1 MRSFKPEECIAALNT
16 LKEGYQIKGGHI
28 TKKEILTG
36 LHNCGLPTNP
46 IFWGTLRKFGIIQ
59 ETGLGKYVFVG
70 KDPIYVGKLR
80 AIQNLYLKTV
90 HKYYPKKAKPI
101 SESISESTSET
112 NAKPI
117 SEISSES
124 VPELVTVT
132 ISEEQAINF
141 LKERGYKIY
150 KYVEL

>member
-80 AIQNLYLKTV
+80 AIQNLYLQTV
-90 HKYYPKKAKPI
+90 RKYYPKKVEPTSETSPKPI
-101 SESISESTSET
+101 SETSSESISES
-112 NAKPI
+112 
-117 SEISSES
+117 
-124 VPELVTVT
+124 VTVT

-141 LKERGYKIY
+141 LKERGYKIL
-150 KYVEL
+150 KFVEV

>member
-46 IFWGTLRKFGIIQ
+46 IFWGAFRKFGVVQ
-59 ETGLGKYVFVG
+59 EIGLGKFVFVG

-80 AIQNLYLKTV
+80 AIQNLYLQTV
-90 HKYYPKKAKPI
+90 RKYYPKKQSSESV
-101 SESISESTSET
+101 SESISEISS
-112 NAKPI
+112 KPI
-117 SEISSES
+117 SEVCSES
-124 VPELVTVT
+124 VSASLSVT

-141 LKERGYKIY
+141 LKEKGYKIL
-150 KYVEL
+150 KFVEV

>member
-90 HKYYPKKAKPI
+90 RKYYPKKQS
-101 SESISESTSET
+101 SESVPESISET

-117 SEISSES
+117 SETSSES
-124 VPELVTVT
+124 VTASISVT

-141 LKERGYKIY
+141 LKERGYKIL
-150 KYVEL
+150 KFVEV

>member
-80 AIQNLYLKTV
+80 TIQNLYLQTV
-90 HKYYPKKAKPI
+90 RKYYPKKQSSEFVSESILEISPKPI
-101 SESISESTSET
+101 SEVC
-112 NAKPI
+112 
-117 SEISSES
+117 SES
-124 VPELVTVT
+124 VPESVAVT

-141 LKERGYKIY
+141 LKERGYKIL
-150 KYVEL
+150 KFIEV

>member
-101 SESISESTSET
+101 SET

-117 SEISSES
+117 SETSSES
-124 VPELVTVT
+124 VTESITVT

-141 LKERGYKIY
+141 LKERGYKIL
-150 KYVEL
+150 KFIEV

>member
-90 HKYYPKKAKPI
+90 HKYYPKKAKSTSESVP
-101 SESISESTSET
+101 ESISET
-112 NAKPI
+112 
-117 SEISSES
+117 SSES
-124 VPELVTVT
+124 VPESVTVT

-141 LKERGYKIY
+141 LKERGYKIL
-150 KYVEL
+150 KFVEV

>member
-101 SESISESTSET
+101 SESVPESTSET
-112 NAKPI
+112 
-117 SEISSES
+117 SSES
-124 VPELVTVT
+124 VPESVTVT

-141 LKERGYKIY
+141 LKERGYKIL
-150 KYVEL
+150 KFVEV

>member
-101 SESISESTSET
+101 SESSSET
-112 NAKPI
+112 
-117 SEISSES
+117 SSES
-124 VPELVTVT
+124 VPESVTVT

-141 LKERGYKIY
+141 LKEKGYKIL
-150 KYVEL
+150 KFIEV

>member
-80 AIQNLYLKTV
+80 EIQNLYLKTV

-101 SESISESTSET
+101 SESTLET

-117 SEISSES
+117 SETSSES
-124 VPELVTVT
+124 VPESVTVT

-141 LKERGYKIY
+141 LKEKGYKIL
-150 KYVEL
+150 KFVEV

>member
-46 IFWGTLRKFGIIQ
+46 IFWGAFRKSGVIQ

-80 AIQNLYLKTV
+80 AIQHLYLQTTR
-90 HKYYPKKAKPI
+90 KYYPKKAKPI
-101 SESISESTSET
+101 LETSP
-112 NAKPI
+112 KPI
-117 SEISSES
+117 SETNSES
-124 VPELVTVT
+124 VPESVTVT

-141 LKERGYKIY
+141 LKERGYKIL
-150 KYVEL
+150 KFVEV